1 MTIDS
6 TARRILA
13 TGLVTAALAAAAVV
27 PAVAAPAP
35 FASAA
40 THHTVGHGD
49 SARLGYEKAVAVHVL
64 KGVFERGDTS
74 VVDRFVRTDY
84 IQHNPLAP
92 NGSQTLKNLAPGFH
106 QQFPDAK
113 YDVKRVIAEGDLVL
127 VHSNVV
133 ATPGTRG
140 NAVIDIFRF
149 QGGKIAEHWD
159 VGQEVPATTAN
170 GNDMFST
177 VSSPRTGRPGP
188 EWLTAYNKKLVTD
201 YVERVGVKKDV
212 SAVDA
217 YVVAKGYQQHSPQ
230 FPNGSQDLKATL
242 TASYQQFPDAVY
254 DIKRVIA
261 EGDLVAVHGH
271 YTGAPGQRGQ
281 AILDLFRVRDGKI
294 VEHWDV
300 IQDVPAASAN
310 DNTMF

>member
-49 SARLGYEKAVAVHVL
+49 SARLGYEKSVAVHVL

-242 TASYQQFPDAVY
+242 TASYQQFPDATY

-271 YTGAPGQRGQ
+271 YIGAPGQRGQ